1 MARNERSLKATAAGC
16 QKLTE
21 ALKNSRYTK
30 SSIGDFVQ
38 YRKSDGKKAAG
49 VSRATVAK
57 AFNGDPVDRG
67 IFIGLCDLLEL
78 DWKTIADL
86 TAVSEASGLDRVSK
100 GVQGFLGM
108 VLDTPVDMEL
118 LRSQVKADLQR
129 RCGTMKVLDMEQP
142 IALNTIYTEVNVL
155 EKLTANQRLS
165 TTELL
170 ERLDGLEK
178 VDRFCVGKVKQ
189 VKIPGLDA
197 VENYKALMVLGR
209 PGAGKT
215 TFLKYLTI
223 SCLEGGF
230 LGGHIPIFVT
240 LKEWSEL
247 PNKPN
252 LVDFIVQ
259 QWVNCGVENSQQT
272 LKQCLKNGQALVL
285 LDGLD
290 EVLEVH
296 TSRTIQDMRSLVDRF
311 PKNYIVATCRIAA
324 KEYNFETFSEV
335 EVSDFSKEQIAEFVT
350 NWFSYHKDFDKIDQF
365 LEQLN
370 NDKPILELASNP
382 LLLTLL
388 CLVFGDS
395 GNFPRNR
402 AKLYEEGVDLLLKKW
417 DGKRNIQRDQVYKN
431 LSINR
436 KEDLL
441 SQLALT
447 TFQEGAY
454 FFDQRVAEDQIMAYI
469 HNLPDAK
476 DDPEALRLD
485 SEAILRSIV
494 AQHGLLTE
502 RARGVYSFSH
512 LTFQEYL
519 AAREIAAGQNWQ
531 ILAQHLLDKSWRE
544 VTLLAA
550 NSVRQGDELLLTLK
564 QATDSLLADDPKLQ
578 AVLVWATEKAES
590 VQTSYKLHAVI
601 AFYLALARAL
611 DLTRVRAPTFDLAFK
626 LTLNFTLV
634 IKIDLDLNRARSRA
648 IYQDLA
654 IDPVADQ
661 DLDQDLA
668 IDPVADQDLDI
679 DRDLAC
685 VLARALDL
693 AVENAR
699 ALARVLDFT
708 LDLAR
713 QLDNR
718 DFVDQLANLQ
728 NQLKPIQN
736 LFWEQKKKWWKN
748 EGQGWIQAL
757 QSVMIEYRNIGH
769 DWQFSEQQEALLRK
783 YHDANLRLAE
793 CLNTD
798 CYLSREVRQDI
809 EATMLRPIAQIEAY
823 YAAKG
828 KPYPPVPN
836 P

>member
-1 MARNERSLKATAAGC
+1 MVRNERSLKATAAGC
-16 QKLTE
+16 QKLTD

-30 SSIGDFVQ
+30 SSIGDFIQ

-78 DWKTIADL
+78 NWKTIADL

-108 VLDTPVDMEL
+108 VLNAPVDMEL
-118 LRSQVKADLQR
+118 LRSQVEADLQR

-142 IALNTIYTEVNVL
+142 IELGTIYTEVNVL
-155 EKLTANQRLS
+155 EKLTANQRFS
-165 TTELL
+165 TAELL
-170 ERLDGLEK
+170 GRLDELEEFDRLGLGR
-178 VDRFCVGKVKQ
+178 VQ
-189 VKIPGLDA
+189 QAKIPGLDA
-197 VENYKALMVLGR
+197 ASKCKALMVLGR

-215 TFLKYLTI
+215 TFLKYLVI
-223 SCLEGGF
+223 SSLEGNF
-230 LGGHIPIFVT
+230 LGGHVPIFVT
-240 LKEWSEL
+240 LKEWAES
-247 PNKPN
+247 PDKPN
-252 LVDFIVQ
+252 LIEFIAQ
-259 QWVNCGVENSQQT
+259 QWVNCSIENSQVV
-272 LKQCLKNGQALVL
+272 LKQCLKNGKALVL

-290 EVLEVH
+290 EVLEAH
-296 TSRTIQDMRSLVDRF
+296 TSRTIREMRNLADRF
-311 PKNYIVATCRIAA
+311 PENNIVATCRIAA

-335 EVSDFSKEQIAEFVT
+335 EVSDFSGDQIAEFVT
-350 NWFSYHKDFDKIDQF
+350 NWFSYHKDFEKIDQF
-365 LEQLN
+365 LEQLE
-370 NDKPILELASNP
+370 NDEPILELASNP

-441 SQLALT
+441 SQLALA
-447 TFQEGAY
+447 TFQEGSY
-454 FFDQRVAEDQIMAYI
+454 FFDQRVAEEQIMAYI

-512 LTFQEYL
+512 LTFHEYF
-519 AAREIAAGQNWQ
+519 AAREIVDRQNWQ
-531 ILAQHLLDKSWRE
+531 LLTQHLSDKAWRE
-544 VTLLAA
+544 VTLLVAG
-550 NSVRQGDELLLTLK
+550 SVRQGDQLILTLK
-564 QATDSLLADDPKLQ
+564 QATDNLLADDPQLQ
-578 AVLVWATEKAES
+578 AFLAWTTEKAAS
-590 VQTSYKLHAVI
+590 VQVPYKPQAVI
-601 AFYLALARAL
+601 AFYFALDLDRALGLDLVLDLDRARAL
-611 DLTRVRAPTFDLAFK
+611 DLDLDRAL
-626 LTLNFTLV
+626 
-634 IKIDLDLNRARSRA
+634 DLDLA
-648 IYQDLA
+648 L
-654 IDPVADQ
+654 
-661 DLDQDLA
+661 DLD
-668 IDPVADQDLDI
+668 
-679 DRDLAC
+679 R
-685 VLARALDL
+685 ARALDL
-693 AVENAR
+693 DLDR
-699 ALARVLDFT
+699 ALDRARKLNNQ
-708 LDLAR
+708 DLVA
-713 QLDNR
+713 
-718 DFVDQLANLQ
+718 QLANLKS
-728 NQLKPIQN
+728 QLKSIEDLPR
-736 LFWEQKKKWWKN
+736 EQKKAWWEN
-748 EGQGWIQAL
+748 EGQGWIRSLRAA
-757 QSVMIEYRNIGH
+757 MIEHRNIGH
-769 DWQFSEQQEALLRK
+769 DWQFSKQQKELLQK

-798 CYLSREVRQDI
+798 CYLSRAVRQDI

-823 YAAKG
+823 YAAQG
-828 KPYPPVPN
+828 KPYPPIPN